1 MHNAQRRSCLTWSGA
16 LALGGAVGSA
26 WAARPL
32 PARAESPH
40 LAIATVVRDSG
51 LAARWGSAMK
61 RDLGWAARWEPLE
74 DAALLSQLEAGT
86 VDAGIFLS
94 HPEADRLD
102 REGLIH
108 DRRTLARTDV
118 LLVGP
123 ADDPAGIRAERDP
136 AQALRQV
143 LAAQAAGAA
152 LWRSGLAGSAL
163 AALAD
168 QLTQGL
174 SSKGLAPAPGK
185 VAPTT
190 QALAYRLTTLA
201 AWGAAGTAR
210 SGLKVW
216 LQGDARLSLKLQV
229 ARSFRAKHA
238 GAPLLM
244 NWLQGPIG
252 TAALRRGGAAWQ
264 VVRG

>member
-16 LALGGAVGSA
+16 VALGGGLGSA

-32 PARAESPH
+32 PARAPSPKVG
-40 LAIATVVRDSG
+40 IATVVRDSG
-51 LAARWGSAMK
+51 LAGRWAGAMK
-61 RDLGWAARWEPLE
+61 RDLGWAARWAPLE
-74 DAALLSQLEAGT
+74 DAALLSALEAGE

-102 REGLIH
+102 REGLIY
-108 DRRTLARTDV
+108 DRRTLARTNV
-118 LLVGP
+118 ILVGP
-123 ADDPAGIRAERDP
+123 TDDPAGIRAERDP

-143 LAAQAAGAA
+143 LAAHAAGAA
-152 LWRSGLAGSAL
+152 HWSAPPHGSAL

-168 QLTQGL
+168 QLTLGL
-174 SSKGLAPAPGK
+174 ARKGLAPAPGK

-190 QALAYRLTTLA
+190 PPQPYRLTTLA
-201 AWGAAGTAR
+201 AWGAPGASRA
-210 SGLKVW
+210 GLKVW
-216 LQGDARLSLKLQV
+216 MQGEARLSLTLQV

-244 NWLQGPIG
+244 NWLQSPI
-252 TAALRRGGAAWQ
+252 ASNALRGGGSAWQ
-264 VVRG
+264 VLKG

>member
-1 MHNAQRRSCLTWSGA
+1 MGT
-16 LALGGAVGSA
+16 
-26 WAARPL
+26 
-32 PARAESPH
+32 
-40 LAIATVVRDSG
+40 ATVVGDSG
-51 LAARWGSAMK
+51 LAARWATAMK
-61 RDLGWAARWEPLE
+61 RDLGWAARWEPLD
-74 DAALLSQLEAGT
+74 DAALLSQLEAGA

-118 LLVGP
+118 MLVGP
-123 ADDPAGIRAERDP
+123 ADDPAGIRAERDA

-143 LAAQAAGAA
+143 LAAHAAGAA
-152 LWRSGLAGSAL
+152 LWRAGPAGSAL

-174 SSKGLAPAPGK
+174 ASKGLAPAPGK
-185 VAPTT
+185 AAPTT
-190 QALAYRLTTLA
+190 STLPYRLTTLA
-201 AWGAAGTAR
+201 AWSAPNAMR

-252 TAALRRGGAAWQ
+252 TRALLSGGSAWQ
-264 VVRG
+264 VVKG